1 MEIGIFGFCDF
12 GFLDKNSDMSDYD
25 DIILDNEVVFVYSN
39 RFKNFRKDF
48 YVYEVFILIWE

>member
-39 RFKNFRKDF
+39 KFKNFRKDF
-48 YVYEVFILIWE
+48 YVYEVLILIWE

>member
-48 YVYEVFILIWE
+48 YVYEVLILIWE